1 MSNIGGDMQDFKRLK
16 VWDKAHQLTLEI
28 YAASKRFPKDE
39 LFGLTSQIRRASS
52 SVAANIA
59 EGSGRR
65 SRKEFMYFLGVAIG
79 SVSEVEY
86 FLILAKDLTYLD
98 QLQYQNINT
107 LADETKRM
115 LISFLQKVEKG

>member
-1 MSNIGGDMQDFKRLK
+1 
-16 VWDKAHQLTLEI
+16 
-28 YAASKRFPKDE
+28 
-39 LFGLTSQIRRASS
+39 
-52 SVAANIA
+52 
-59 EGSGRR
+59 
-65 SRKEFMYFLGVAIG
+65 MYFLGVAIG

>member
-1 MSNIGGDMQDFKRLK
+1 VQDFKRLK
-16 VWDKAHQLTLEI
+16 VWEKAHQLALEV

-39 LFGLTSQIRRASS
+39 LFGLISQIRLASF

-65 SRKEFMYFLGVAIG
+65 SRKEYMYFLGVAIG

-86 FLILAKDLTYLD
+86 FLILAKDLKYLD
-98 QLQYQNINT
+98 QIEYTRINT

-115 LISFLQKVEKG
+115 LISFLQRVEKG

>member
-1 MSNIGGDMQDFKRLK
+1 MQDFKRLK

-39 LFGLTSQIRRASS
+39 LFGLTSQVRRAAS

-65 SRKEFMYFLGVAIG
+65 SRKEFTYFLGIAVG

-86 FLILAKDLTYLD
+86 FLILAKDLKYLN
-98 QLQYQNINT
+98 QNEYTRINT

-115 LISFLQKVEKG
+115 LISFLQRVEKG

>member
-1 MSNIGGDMQDFKRLK
+1 MQDFKKLK

-39 LFGLTSQIRRASS
+39 LFGLTSQVRRASS

-65 SRKEFMYFLGVAIG
+65 SRKEFMHFLGIAIG

-86 FLILAKDLTYLD
+86 FLILAKDLKYLD
-98 QLQYQNINT
+98 QIEYTTINT
-107 LADETKRM
+107 SADETKRM